1 MSRLIQPGVD
11 APNFKAQAVVDN
23 VISEVK
29 LSDYSGKYLVLLFY
43 PADFTLVCPTEILAF
58 SEAAE
63 QFRKMGTEVL
73 AISCDSANT
82 HLAYI
87 KTDRAKGG
95 LGPVKIPLVADKT
108 QAISRSYGVLKEKD
122 GISFRGLFIID
133 GRGKIRQ
140 IMVNDLAVGRSVDET
155 LRLVQAFKF
164 TDEYGEMCPANWR
177 PGKKTLNKQRDGLIK
192 ADQPVND
199 IINQEERDSAVIK
212 IQSAYR
218 SMKAREEV
226 NEKRKK

>member
-29 LSDYSGKYLVLLFY
+29 LSDYMGKYLVLLFY

-87 KTDRAKGG
+87 KTDRAEGG
-95 LGPVKIPLVADKT
+95 LGPVKIPLVAEK
-108 QAISRSYGVLKEKD
+108 QISVPSNFL
-122 GISFRGLFIID
+122 
-133 GRGKIRQ
+133 
-140 IMVNDLAVGRSVDET
+140 
-155 LRLVQAFKF
+155 
-164 TDEYGEMCPANWR
+164 
-177 PGKKTLNKQRDGLIK
+177 
-192 ADQPVND
+192 
-199 IINQEERDSAVIK
+199 
-212 IQSAYR
+212 
-218 SMKAREEV
+218 
-226 NEKRKK
+226 